1 MVRDLLPQ
9 RFTVLESTKG
19 GISLKL
25 RPKRGRNQQGLC
37 FVSTDLF
44 DSTTNTYQLTCKS
57 NSVFSDVRSFPKVP
71 RDVIIL
77 DARIFD
83 QLACSEEDEVELL
96 PEKNE
101 FPICTEIHL
110 GVVSRRG
117 LENQTVAQA
126 ISKRIDDFQEHFDG
140 LILGIGQE
148 ISLPELDVSL
158 LIKSM
163 SPVEPSKNVARIDW
177 KRLIKIHLKAAE
189 SKPSNLCFIVEVSA
203 ATQIKDVRVNVA
215 EDNYI
220 TRHQAIL
227 ESLVSIE
234 KRLQPEQIAKFAGII
249 FSDKL
254 VPFIT
259 FDSQTGEETQITNL
273 HSASLIGAF
282 RNLFE
287 GTISEFSQKPSNPG
301 LALNKGLDA
310 ASLLNEVNGLVT
322 IVVFFSSGVYSAGQN
337 PVKITRQAMANRPV
351 KILCVSVGENS
362 ATDIME
368 AVAKEGNGFVIQLD
382 SVQKTSSIAD
392 AIVEAANNPG

>member
-140 LILGIGQE
+140 LILGVGQE
-148 ISLPELDVSL
+148 VSLPELGISL

-163 SPVEPSKNVARIDW
+163 SPVEPTRNAARINW
-177 KRLIKIHLKAAE
+177 NRLAKIHLNAIE

-203 ATQIKDVRVNVA
+203 ATQIKDVRVDAA
-215 EDNYI
+215 EDTYI

-227 ESLVSIE
+227 ESLEIIE
-234 KRLQPEQIAKFAGII
+234 ERLQPQQTAKFAGII
-249 FSDKL
+249 FSDKV

-259 FDSQTGEETQITNL
+259 FDSKTGEETQITDL
-273 HSASLIGAF
+273 HSASLIGSF
-282 RNLFE
+282 RNFLE

-301 LALNKGLDA
+301 LALNQGLDTA
-310 ASLLNEVNGLVT
+310 GLLNEANGLVT
-322 IVVFFSSGVYSAGQN
+322 VVVFFSSGVYSAGQN
-337 PVKITRQAMANRPV
+337 PVKITRRTMTNKPV
-351 KILCVSVGENS
+351 KILCISVGENS

-368 AVAKEGNGFVIQLD
+368 AVAKEGNGFAIQLD
-382 SVQKTSSIAD
+382 NVQKTSSIAD
-392 AIVEAANNPG
+392 AITEIANNLG